1 MLLINFFK
9 KASVIHFAIKG
20 KWFLMLFLGFKKDR
34 LSVLTILLFIIPY
47 LGITQNLDN
56 LFHETQQLKDDST
69 KIRMYNKIGFSYI
82 FNDTERALEIIE
94 EGKQLAQT
102 ANFTFGLTEL
112 TNTHGIYFDVIG
124 KSDSASFYFRKAL
137 DMSREFGY
145 KSIES
150 MCINNLGM
158 FNWNNGNYDEA
169 LDYFFESLK
178 INERYN
184 NEQSKTSSL
193 NNIGLIYQEMNLNEK
208 ALEYHKKALEIRLK
222 YNKYNEQIAS
232 YNNIGINLK
241 DLGRLDEA
249 IEYFNK
255 GIVLA
260 KEKNNLIDLYRL
272 LDNLGNAYNEKGDIE
287 LALATYL
294 KALDRPEDYKADEK
308 GMLATYN
315 NIATLYNEKNDPK
328 RALKYIRS
336 AFKLLEKFPEA
347 ELIAADLYLA
357 NAESHYML
365 NDYTTARKS
374 KAKYIKLKDSI
385 FSEKNAKAIADLE
398 VKYETEKKE
407 KEILI
412 QRAELAE
419 QDLVIQKRNY
429 QLLGLAALGVV
440 LGLIGFLF
448 YNQQK
453 LKNQQLLKE
462 NELKDAL
469 IKIETQNKLQEQRLR
484 ISRDLHDNIGA
495 QLTFI
500 ISSIDNLKYGFDIK
514 DEKLTS
520 KLETISEFTSGTIYE
535 LRDTIWA
542 MNKSEI
548 TFEDLQ
554 SRISNFIDK
563 AHVFDSNIKFEFNV
577 ASDLN
582 TSKTFSS
589 VEGMNIHRVT
599 QEAIHNSLKYAEAS
613 LIKVE
618 VFQEVSN
625 LIFKISD
632 NGKGFNLDEV
642 TRGNGLNNME
652 KRIESIGGVLKIASN
667 LKGGTEVVITI

>member
-484 ISRDLHDNIGA
+484 I
-495 QLTFI
+495 T
-500 ISSIDNLKYGFDIK
+500 
-514 DEKLTS
+514 
-520 KLETISEFTSGTIYE
+520 
-535 LRDTIWA
+535 
-542 MNKSEI
+542 
-548 TFEDLQ
+548 
-554 SRISNFIDK
+554 
-563 AHVFDSNIKFEFNV
+563 
-577 ASDLN
+577 
-582 TSKTFSS
+582 
-589 VEGMNIHRVT
+589 
-599 QEAIHNSLKYAEAS
+599 
-613 LIKVE
+613 
-618 VFQEVSN
+618 
-625 LIFKISD
+625 
-632 NGKGFNLDEV
+632 
-642 TRGNGLNNME
+642 
-652 KRIESIGGVLKIASN
+652 
-667 LKGGTEVVITI
+667 

>member
-1 MLLINFFK
+1 
-9 KASVIHFAIKG
+9 
-20 KWFLMLFLGFKKDR
+20 MLFLGLKKDR

-47 LGITQNLDN
+47 LGITQNLDS
-56 LFHETQQLKDDST
+56 LFYETQQLRDDST

-124 KSDSASFYFRKAL
+124 QSDSASFYFRKAL

-249 IEYFNK
+249 IMHFNK

-652 KRIESIGGVLKIASN
+652 KRIESIGGVLKITSN
-667 LKGGTEVVITI
+667 LQGGTEVVITI

>member
-1 MLLINFFK
+1 
-9 KASVIHFAIKG
+9 
-20 KWFLMLFLGFKKDR
+20 MLFLGFKKDR
-34 LSVLTILLFIIPY
+34 LSVLTLLLFSIPY
-47 LGITQNLDN
+47 LGITQNLDS

-112 TNTHGIYFDVIG
+112 TNTRGIYFDVIG

-178 INERYN
+178 IDERYN

-255 GIVLA
+255 GIALA

-294 KALDRPEDYKADEK
+294 KALNRPEDYKADEK

-315 NIATLYNEKNDPK
+315 NIATLYNEKNDPR
-328 RALKYIRS
+328 RALNYIRS

-385 FSEKNAKAIADLE
+385 FSGENAKAIADLE

-563 AHVFDSNIKFEFNV
+563 AHVFDSNITFEFNV